1 MSNTANTTP
10 PQGQELSL
18 TLALKLI
25 EATNGAPHAVALEAL
40 LALFISMAERHPCC
54 TAGAALA
61 CGKAADHLSALALCR
76 PGGANLH

>member
-10 PQGQELSL
+10 PQGQELAL
-18 TLALKLI
+18 TLAMKLI
-25 EATNGAPHAVALEAL
+25 EAANGAPHTQAMEAL
-40 LALFISMAERHPCC
+40 LTLFISMAERHPCC

-61 CGKAADHLSALALCR
+61 CGKAADHLSALALRR